1 LTTPPRKPGNAS
13 RVALAARLA
22 ELRAATGLS
31 GNAFAARMGSYQTRI
46 WKIEH
51 NELQP
56 TEDDIRSWVQ
66 AAAAGDEVLG
76 ELLQLLADARTE
88 QAFGVT
94 LRRKGGPAAYQ
105 DRVRAIEGQ
114 SGRIGEF
121 QVAVIPGLI
130 QTAAYARELVSLPA
144 GLRTWGADAA
154 EIDAAVDAR
163 LRRQE
168 ILHDRSKRI
177 QMVITEAALR
187 TLVVTPET
195 LAGQLDKL
203 LSVMWLPS
211 LELGVIGFGQRV
223 PAYTIGG
230 FRVYDEDLIVVESIA
245 GEREFSRDTDPAEV
259 AAFLEAFAELRRA
272 ASTGAAAEAIIRRAL
287 DQM

>member
-1 LTTPPRKPGNAS
+1 
-13 RVALAARLA
+13 
-22 ELRAATGLS
+22 
-31 GNAFAARMGSYQTRI
+31 MGSYQTRI

-168 ILHDRSKRI
+168 ILHDRLKRI

-245 GEREFSRDTDPAEV
+245 GEREFGRDTDPAEV